1 MIRSDKIE
9 KKIEGLKNVKAIRDY
24 NGKLLVRKIEV
35 GKLLNI
41 KAIGLPLK
49 ISKIKVEKSFQKGS

>member
-41 KAIGLPLK
+41 KAIGLPL
-49 ISKIKVEKSFQKGS
+49 